1 MTPQS
6 NFPLSHSQLL
16 RMWAEPSTHRPPV
29 WRFSLEDVAT
39 GQRAGF
45 ADLEE
50 LICHLLELMETPA
63 ANPPHPDLP
72 SP

>member
-1 MTPQS
+1 MTRQS
-6 NFPLSHSQLL
+6 NFPLSRSQML

-39 GQRAGF
+39 GQRHGF
-45 ADLEE
+45 ADLEA
-50 LICHLLELMETPA
+50 LICHLLALMERPT
-63 ANPPHPDLP
+63 ANPLPPDLT